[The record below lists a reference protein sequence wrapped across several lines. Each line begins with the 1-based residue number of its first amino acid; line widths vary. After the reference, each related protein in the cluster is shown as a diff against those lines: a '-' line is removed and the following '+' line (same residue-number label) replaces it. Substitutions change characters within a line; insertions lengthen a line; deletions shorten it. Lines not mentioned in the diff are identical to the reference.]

1 MDPKGKKRKITEEN
15 RGFNVSW
22 TESFAFIANAEG
34 LPECLLCS
42 EKLSNNKKSN
52 VERHFQ
58 GRHATFA
65 AEYPVGSERKSAIAL
80 LLEKLEERK
89 NRFKKWIAS
98 PNSTTAAS
106 FVATREIIKR
116 GKPFTDGDYMKES
129 FINISEHLF
138 ADFKN
143 KTEIIQKIKDMPL
156 SAKTVKER
164 AIKMAGNITDQQIKD
179 INSAPAYSIACDESC
194 DVIDIEQTALLCRYV
209 NSDGPQEEMIQ
220 LIPLKGQTRGED
232 ICEAVLKCLNDNG
245 INTNHLISVA
255 TDGAPSMRGSKRGFV
270 TLLQKALDRNLLAFH
285 CILHQE
291 ALCAQTFPSECMA
304 VMNLV
309 IEMVNKIIAKALNH
323 RQFRALLDEVD
334 SEYSNLLLH
343 NKVRWLSRGEVLRR
357 FVACLE
363 HVKTFLKSKDLYYP
377 QLEDTEWLEKL
388 HFMVDMT
395 SHLNK
400 LNESLQGRGN
410 TALQMLEAVLS
421 FERKLTVFAR
431 DVQRGTLSHFPSL
444 REFKEAHHDH
454 TLNGDYLQNAI
465 VDMQTAFGSRFC
477 EFRKEKMTLSFP
489 VTPLE
494 IDPSLLS
501 TFPGVNQAD
510 LEMEM
515 ADIAD
520 KDLWV
525 SKFKCLT
532 AELEDVTRQKAQLAQ
547 SHKWSE
553 IESLPTPEKLVYD
566 TWNALPD
573 SYRNMKTYAFGVL
586 SIFGSTYLCEQI
598 FSNMNYIKSK
608 YRTRLTDESLQ
619 SCVKIKVTSYMPD
632 VEKLTSD
639 VRKQKS
645 H

>member
-34 LPECLLCS
+34 LPECLLCN

-255 TDGAPSMRGSKRGFV
+255 TI
-270 TLLQKALDRNLLAFH
+270 N
-285 CILHQE
+285 I
-291 ALCAQTFPSECMA
+291 
-304 VMNLV
+304 VM
-309 IEMVNKIIAKALNH
+309 KLN
-323 RQFRALLDEVD
+323 
-334 SEYSNLLLH
+334 
-343 NKVRWLSRGEVLRR
+343 LRR
-357 FVACLE
+357 
-363 HVKTFLKSKDLYYP
+363 HRT
-377 QLEDTEWLEKL
+377 TE
-388 HFMVDMT
+388 
-395 SHLNK
+395 
-400 LNESLQGRGN
+400 
-410 TALQMLEAVLS
+410 
-421 FERKLTVFAR
+421 
-431 DVQRGTLSHFPSL
+431 
-444 REFKEAHHDH
+444 
-454 TLNGDYLQNAI
+454 
-465 VDMQTAFGSRFC
+465 
-477 EFRKEKMTLSFP
+477 
-489 VTPLE
+489 
-494 IDPSLLS
+494 
-501 TFPGVNQAD
+501 
-510 LEMEM
+510 
-515 ADIAD
+515 
-520 KDLWV
+520 
-525 SKFKCLT
+525 
-532 AELEDVTRQKAQLAQ
+532 
-547 SHKWSE
+547 
-553 IESLPTPEKLVYD
+553 
-566 TWNALPD
+566 
-573 SYRNMKTYAFGVL
+573 
-586 SIFGSTYLCEQI
+586 
-598 FSNMNYIKSK
+598 
-608 YRTRLTDESLQ
+608 
-619 SCVKIKVTSYMPD
+619 
-632 VEKLTSD
+632 
-639 VRKQKS
+639 
-645 H
+645 